1 MDKPLIRQELL
12 FEPTFFTRVSP
23 TILLKS
29 NSDSLP
35 ILTICLL
42 DGLWGNSGTV
52 FNYAWKNMD
61 LACMDQ
67 HETQPWKAPFLLPI
81 SAAVLH
87 DQHPTAQEVSHFHL
101 IFNLNLSTFHF
112 PHLYLTYYTLL
123 RVLLSKCHSLYNHR
137 SA

>member
-23 TILLKS
+23 VILLKS

-42 DGLWGNSGTV
+42 DGLWGNSGTT

-61 LACMDQ
+61 LACMD
-67 HETQPWKAPFLLPI
+67 
-81 SAAVLH
+81 
-87 DQHPTAQEVSHFHL
+87 
-101 IFNLNLSTFHF
+101 
-112 PHLYLTYYTLL
+112 
-123 RVLLSKCHSLYNHR
+123 
-137 SA
+137 